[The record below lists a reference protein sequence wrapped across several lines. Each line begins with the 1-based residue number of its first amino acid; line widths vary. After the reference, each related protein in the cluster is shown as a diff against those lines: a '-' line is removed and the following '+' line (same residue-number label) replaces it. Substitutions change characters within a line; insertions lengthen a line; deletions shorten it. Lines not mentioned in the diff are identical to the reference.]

1 MSWNSGRR
9 RCQLNNNR
17 HAALPWLPVA
27 DLGELVR
34 TAYIDGAGLAEDP
47 KGPLGVMESGH
58 MARGRSRDTAARVST
73 VRQDRPGG
81 GRGCNSVLG

>member
-47 KGPLGVMESGH
+47 KGPLGVMESGTRYH
-58 MARGRSRDTAARVST
+58 LLAERL
-73 VRQDRPGG
+73 PGDG
-81 GRGCNSVLG
+81 WDWTIWRAGVVETLQHG

>member
-47 KGPLGVMESGH
+47 KGPLGVMASGTRYH
-58 MARGRSRDTAARVST
+58 LLAERL
-73 VRQDRPGG
+73 PGDG
-81 GRGCNSVLG
+81 WDWTIWRASVVETPQHG